1 MAEAKLRHFGA
12 FTSNRT
18 AAVHKFSER
27 AWKAPE
33 KNWHRACIN
42 ELVRSLN
49 YIGLIMQKT
58 SFWKAGHTP
67 TLFASFFYFD
77 LSFMVWVLLGPL
89 AVQISNSLGLS
100 SAQKGLMVA
109 TPLLAGALLRMV
121 MGMLVDHLKPKKAG
135 LIGQVIVMLGLL
147 WAWQGKLDSYQSML
161 ALGVV
166 LGVAGA
172 AFAVALPLAS
182 RWYPPEHQ
190 GTALG
195 IAGAGNSGT
204 AFAALFAPSLAV
216 AFGWQNVFGLCLIPL
231 SVALLVYVT
240 MAKDA
245 PTAPPP
251 KAISEYFTVLKDKD
265 AWWFMFFYS
274 VTFGG
279 FSGLASSL
287 TIYFNSQYGL
297 PPVTAGYLTA
307 GCVFAG
313 SLVRPLGG
321 MLADRVGG
329 IKTLSFMYIVAA
341 AALVVASTGLP
352 TVAAALL
359 TFVVAMLAL
368 GTGNGAVFQLVPQ
381 RFRKEIGVMTGLVG
395 MAGGIGGFYLA
406 SSLGLSRQMTGSYQF
421 GLTMF
426 AALALIA
433 LGGLSMVKQRWRTT
447 WGSAALSGARV

>member
-1 MAEAKLRHFGA
+1 MK
-12 FTSNRT
+12 TS
-18 AAVHKFSER
+18 
-27 AWKAPE
+27 
-33 KNWHRACIN
+33 
-42 ELVRSLN
+42 
-49 YIGLIMQKT
+49 

-67 TLFASFFYFD
+67 TLLASFFYFD

-89 AVQISNSLGLS
+89 AIQISKDLALTP
-100 SAQKGLMVA
+100 AQKGLMVA
-109 TPLLAGALLRMV
+109 TPLLAGALLRIV
-121 MGMLVDHLKPKKAG
+121 MGVLVDHLKPKKAG
-135 LIGQVIVMLGLL
+135 AIGQVVVIAALI
-147 WAWQGKLDSYQSML
+147 WAWLGKLDDYADML
-161 ALGVV
+161 TLGVL

-216 AFGWQNVFGLCLIPL
+216 AFGWQNVFGWCLIPL
-231 SVALLVYVT
+231 GVAFLVY
-240 MAKDA
+240 MMFAKDA
-245 PTAPPP
+245 PGAPAAKPLG
-251 KAISEYFTVLKDKD
+251 EYLHVLKDKD

-287 TIYFNSQYGL
+287 SIYFNSQYGL
-297 PPVTAGYLTA
+297 TPVTAGYFTA
-307 GCVFAG
+307 ACVFAG

-321 MLADRVGG
+321 VIADRIGGIRTLSLMYVLASGFLFIASFGLRSAMLALPV
-329 IKTLSFMYIVAA
+329 FMA
-341 AALVVASTGLP
+341 
-352 TVAAALL
+352 
-359 TFVVAMLAL
+359 AMLAL

-406 SSLGLSRQMTGSYQF
+406 SSLGYSKQTTGSYQL
-421 GLTMF
+421 GLTLF
-426 AALALIA
+426 AALAATA
-433 LGGLSMVKQRWRTT
+433 LVGLSMVKARWRTT
-447 WGSAALSGARV
+447 WGSAAMTAAKI